1 MAAFTDGPH
10 SWMGLGTWKSSPGKT
25 KDIVLEALTSGAC
38 KHIDSAP
45 VYQNQKEIGEA
56 IEAFVTDAGGKRDE
70 IHVTSKLMTYSL
82 PPEEFEEETKRQLRE
97 LRIQKLDLMLLQWPV
112 TTRGTIEEQWRAMEA
127 LVRKGLVDKIGV
139 SNFSRKKLD
148 ALLKHCEIK
157 PIANQVECHPNW
169 RQDDLVQY
177 CKENGIVVQCY
188 GPLGSGDQFSSEGL
202 NRKRTGAPPLSNPII
217 LELAEKYQATAA
229 QVCLNWAVFHRG
241 TVPLPKTVSKERLR
255 ENAEALNIVIL
266 PEDLAKIDSIKEQYR
281 LQHGAFHT
289 GPTKEFKSLE
299 DLWDEDCSWAEDRD
313 FERPDG
319 FKLRRSD

>member
-1 MAAFTDGPH
+1 
-10 SWMGLGTWKSSPGKT
+10 MGLGTWKSSPGKT

-45 VYQNQKEIGEA
+45 VYQNQKEIGEV

-148 ALLKHCEIK
+148 A
-157 PIANQVECHPNW
+157 
-169 RQDDLVQY
+169 
-177 CKENGIVVQCY
+177 
-188 GPLGSGDQFSSEGL
+188 
-202 NRKRTGAPPLSNPII
+202 
-217 LELAEKYQATAA
+217 
-229 QVCLNWAVFHRG
+229 
-241 TVPLPKTVSKERLR
+241 
-255 ENAEALNIVIL
+255 
-266 PEDLAKIDSIKEQYR
+266 
-281 LQHGAFHT
+281 
-289 GPTKEFKSLE
+289 
-299 DLWDEDCSWAEDRD
+299 
-313 FERPDG
+313 
-319 FKLRRSD
+319 

>member
-1 MAAFTDGPH
+1 M
-10 SWMGLGTWKSSPGKT
+10 
-25 KDIVLEALTSGAC
+25 
-38 KHIDSAP
+38 
-45 VYQNQKEIGEA
+45 
-56 IEAFVTDAGGKRDE
+56 
-70 IHVTSKLMTYSL
+70 
-82 PPEEFEEETKRQLRE
+82 
-97 LRIQKLDLMLLQWPV
+97 
-112 TTRGTIEEQWRAMEA
+112 
-127 LVRKGLVDKIGV
+127 RKGLVDKIGV
-139 SNFSRKKLD
+139 SNFSRKKLE

-157 PIANQVECHPNW
+157 PIANQIECHPNW

-241 TVPLPKTVSKERLR
+241 TVPLPKTVTKERLR

-281 LQHGAFHT
+281 CSTGLFTPDRRKSSSRLKICGMKIALGPRVEILNGQMDSNCAGAI
-289 GPTKEFKSLE
+289 SLI
-299 DLWDEDCSWAEDRD
+299 R
-313 FERPDG
+313 
-319 FKLRRSD
+319 